1 MDFQSLWAWAWT
13 LYCLGTGIVLGWVW
27 ASEPLKRKV
36 KVLQL
41 VLKTDSAQKMERVL
55 RFESYLRLEK
65 EKVQKLESELKW
77 KQARILALESDL
89 ERVQSKL
96 MWKE

>member
-1 MDFQSLWAWAWT
+1 MVWT
-13 LYCLGTGIVLGWVW
+13 VATTLLGMLAGALLVW
-27 ASEPLKRKV
+27 KISVIPLKKRV
-36 KVLQL
+36 RILRSVLSQ
-41 VLKTDSAQKMERVL
+41 DSAAKMSRILAWEERW
-55 RFESYLRLEK
+55 RKSIE
-65 EKVQKLESELKW
+65 VQKELASELKW